1 LQPGSLKVALGQKVK
16 VGQVLARLG
25 NSGNSDAPHLH
36 FQVMDANS
44 PLGAEGLPYALASF
58 TQGGT
63 LHDLSG
69 LDDGKPWAGETAPG
83 TIHRNEFPVDNAV
96 VTFP

>member
-1 LQPGSLKVALGQKVK
+1 MRA
-16 VGQVLARLG
+16 GQVLARLG

-44 PLGAEGLPYALASF
+44 PLGAEGLPCELDGF
-58 TQGGT
+58 TQLGVGAGPA
-63 LHDLSG
+63 LLDSG
-69 LDDGKPWAGETAPG
+69 QAWRPRSEETPAV
-83 TIHRNEFPVDNAV
+83 HRQELPVDNAV